1 MKGNQAQGE
10 QDSTE
15 PKDNKRKVRTK
26 REKRTPVNRREYGS
40 GGVEGWKSGGAEEW
54 RMGWDKRKMKWC
66 MRLRVMGPHF

>member
-40 GGVEGWKSGGAEEW
+40 GGGVVVCGCVEACSG
-54 RMGWDKRKMKWC
+54 
-66 MRLRVMGPHF
+66 V